1 MVNLHWIQIKIA
13 STLAFNKGVNLS
25 FETLKPG
32 TDFSSLA
39 VKVLGGIL
47 Q

>member
-13 STLAFNKGVNLS
+13 STLAFNKGVSLS
-25 FETLKPG
+25 FEALKPG
-32 TDFSSLA
+32 TDFSVA

>member
-13 STLAFNKGVNLS
+13 STLAFNKRVSLS
-25 FETLKPG
+25 FEALKPG
-32 TDFSSLA
+32 ADFSSLA
-39 VKVLGGIL
+39 VKVLGGIF